1 MCILGLLWATG
12 SRAADGDVESK
23 PIGKATPKGNATAKT
38 PPAVAPKIDGPKTMA
53 PSPKPTQ
60 GKAKV
65 VYILPV
71 RWDIMP
77 PLLHLLDRG
86 FKEAMDGGADLVIL
100 DIHTNGGRVDVTEKI
115 LKMIDQYNGEVIAFV
130 NDKAISAGALISVGA
145 KTIYLKPGG
154 RIGDAAPI
162 LMSPGGGGAQELPG
176 TMEEKINSY
185 VRSLARRE
193 AQENGH
199 SVEIVEAMIN
209 KERELKI
216 ADKVVC
222 PKGELLTLTA
232 KDAEE
237 IGFSSGTVK
246 DIDALL
252 EARGLYDDKTG
263 QRADLEKQGLS
274 SVKVIRV
281 EKSSAEEI
289 AYWFDSI
296 SPILLIIG
304 MIGIYLEVKTPGFG
318 VPGIIGITALV
329 FYFLGSSIA
338 HFTGNEQM
346 ILCLLLFLL
355 GLGLII
361 VELYVMP
368 GMAVFGVLGL
378 LAVVVALVIAPI
390 DLGNPPSNLPVP
402 PIPTWPVELKV
413 SIQNLIIAFFGTGA
427 VAIVLSRYLPQTRL
441 FQEMVPASASGMESV
456 AALDEEKAAQ
466 IGQKGV
472 ADSVLRPSGR
482 ALFGNEMRDVMTEG
496 DLIEAGAR
504 VRIIGHSG
512 STAVVVAD

>member
-1 MCILGLLWATG
+1 MRGWLCILWLLLAAGLG
-12 SRAADGDVESK
+12 AADNGTK
-23 PIGKATPKGNATAKT
+23 PPEKPEPKVPKADEPRGK
-38 PPAVAPKIDGPKTMA
+38 VD
-53 PSPKPTQ
+53 
-60 GKAKV
+60 V

-86 FKEAMDGGADLVIL
+86 FKEAEEAGADLVIL

-115 LKMIDQYNGEVIAFV
+115 LKMIGDFDGEVVAFV
-130 NDKAISAGALISVGA
+130 NDKAISAGALISVGTKA
-145 KTIYLKPGG
+145 IYLTPGG

-162 LMSPGGGGAQELPG
+162 MMSPGGGGAEQLPG

-216 ADKVVC
+216 ADEVVC

-237 IGFSSGTVK
+237 IGFSNGTVD
-246 DIDALL
+246 DIDAVLA
-252 EARGLYDDKTG
+252 ARRLYDAKAG
-263 QRADLEKQGLS
+263 QRADLEKKGLS
-274 SVKVIRV
+274 PVKVVRV
-281 EKSSAEEI
+281 EQSASEEV

-296 SPILLIIG
+296 SPLLLIIG
-304 MIGIYLEVKTPGFG
+304 LIGIYVEVKSPGFG
-318 VPGIIGITALV
+318 VPGILGITALV

-346 ILCLLLFLL
+346 VLCLLLFML

-368 GMAVFGVLGL
+368 GMAVFGVMGL
-378 LAVVVALVIAPI
+378 VAVVTALVIAPI
-390 DLGNPPSNLPVP
+390 DLGNPPSNLP
-402 PIPTWPVELKV
+402 IPAWPSELKT
-413 SIQNLIIAFFGTGA
+413 SIQNLIIAFFGTG
-427 VAIVLSRYLPQTRL
+427 VAALALARVLPQTKL
-441 FQEMVPASASGMESV
+441 FQQMAPASASGMESV
-456 AALDEEKAAQ
+456 AALEEEKA
-466 IGQKGV
+466 GQLGQVGV
-472 ADSVLRPSGR
+472 ADTVLRPSGR
-482 ALFGNEMRDVMTEG
+482 AMFGGELRDVMTEG
-496 DLIEAGAR
+496 NRIDAGAR
-504 VRIIGHSG
+504 VRVIGHSG
-512 STAVVVAD
+512 STAIVESAD